1 MNLLSEKYSKYMEV
15 LGNEERLKILDLL
28 AEKKMCVQEINSQF
42 FASQA
47 TISYHLSLLKE
58 IGFIKSEKDGKYVYY
73 SLSTDNIKVYLKG
86 FTHDFDTCLSKASA

>member
-28 AEKKMCVQEINSQF
+28 AEKKMCVQEINTQF
-42 FASQA
+42 FACQA
-47 TISYHLSLLKE
+47 TISYHLALLKE

-73 SLSTDNIKVYLKG
+73 SLSTENMKVYLKG
-86 FTHDFDTCLSKASA
+86 FTHDFDACLSKASA